1 MRLLLSLTII
11 LLLGCSSTP
20 VKEPEIAGKYK
31 NACLPEAI
39 MMRNALKKSGVEA
52 RVLAIYTPK
61 LGHAICV
68 YLYPPGK
75 NQLWGWDSYW
85 KSLRLRA
92 YTDDPE
98 GVAKAWLRWASP
110 TDTLT
115 RAEYIE

>member
-1 MRLLLSLTII
+1 MRNLVLSLTII
-11 LLLGCSSTP
+11 LLIGCAHIE
-20 VKEPEIAGKYK
+20 EPEIAGKYK

-39 MMRNALKKSGVEA
+39 MMTNALKKSGVDA
-52 RVLAIYTPK
+52 RVLGIYTPK

-68 YLYPPGK
+68 YLYPQGK

-92 YTDDPE
+92 YTDEPE
-98 GVAKAWLRWASP
+98 GVAKAWLRWTHP

-115 RAEYIE
+115 RALYIE